1 RSPGCRVGSRLGAAT
16 CGETRGRPVAPAL
29 GRDRRGRADD
39 RLQLVRLRQTAAAS
53 DRERARRMC
62 RARPGSALMNF
73 SMFQVLPWIE
83 WVAASALGQA
93 ISKSSWAFAV
103 IESVHLLALAVIG
116 GAVLMV
122 DLRLLGF
129 GLRAD
134 AAGGDETRRARFDAV
149 VVWRRLGRP
158 LDRVRI
164 AYRRV
169 LSRSRAPRRMLPSA

>member
-1 RSPGCRVGSRLGAAT
+1 
-16 CGETRGRPVAPAL
+16 
-29 GRDRRGRADD
+29 
-39 RLQLVRLRQTAAAS
+39 
-53 DRERARRMC
+53 
-62 RARPGSALMNF
+62 MNF

-129 GLRAD
+129 GLRAQ
-134 AAGGDETRRARFDAV
+134 
-149 VVWRRLGRP
+149 P
-158 LDRVRI
+158 LDRVARDAWPWFVGSWVVMI
-164 AYRRV
+164 VTGVLLFVSEPLKLYFSTPFFWKMIFLLSGSLFAVTVRRKV
-169 LSRSRAPRRMLPSA
+169 TLAGDGRTPPVVMKLVGLVSLLLWFGVGSAGRWIGFG

>member
-1 RSPGCRVGSRLGAAT
+1 
-16 CGETRGRPVAPAL
+16 
-29 GRDRRGRADD
+29 
-39 RLQLVRLRQTAAAS
+39 
-53 DRERARRMC
+53 
-62 RARPGSALMNF
+62 MNF

-129 GLRAD
+129 GLRAQ
-134 AAGGDETRRARFDAV
+134 
-149 VVWRRLGRP
+149 P
-158 LDRVRI
+158 LDRVARDAWPWFVGSWVVMI
-164 AYRRV
+164 VSGVLLFVSEPLKLYFSTPFFWKMIFLLSGSVFAVTVRRKV
-169 LSRSRAPRRMLPSA
+169 TMAGDGRTPPLVMKLVGLVSLLLWSGVGSAGRWIGFG

>member
-1 RSPGCRVGSRLGAAT
+1 
-16 CGETRGRPVAPAL
+16 
-29 GRDRRGRADD
+29 
-39 RLQLVRLRQTAAAS
+39 
-53 DRERARRMC
+53 
-62 RARPGSALMNF
+62 MNF

-129 GLRAD
+129 GLRAHPLERVARD
-134 AAGGDETRRARFDAV
+134 AWPWFVGSWVVMIVTGVLLFVSEPLKLYFSTPFFWKMIFLLSGSLFAVTVRRKVTLAGDGRTPPV
-149 VVWRRLGRP
+149 VMKLVGLVSLLLWSGVGSAGRW
-158 LDRVRI
+158 I
-164 AYRRV
+164 GFG
-169 LSRSRAPRRMLPSA
+169 